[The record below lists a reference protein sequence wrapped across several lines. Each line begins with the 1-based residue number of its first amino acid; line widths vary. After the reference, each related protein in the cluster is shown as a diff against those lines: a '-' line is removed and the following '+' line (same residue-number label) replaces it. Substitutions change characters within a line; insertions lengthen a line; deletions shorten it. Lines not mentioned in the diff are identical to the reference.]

1 MSRESL
7 NKALFLG
14 GALLGYHQIPM
25 NLVVSYHMNLVVSY
39 Q

>member
-25 NLVVSYHMNLVVSY
+25 NEFTVVVS
-39 Q
+39 